1 MKIVIA
7 AATEMELRPFI
18 HLMGVKNDISIEGW
32 ITGVGSIATTHF
44 LTENVSNQ
52 YQSIV
57 IQVGIAGCFSDN
69 IEIGSAVVVEDELV
83 NDMGVFEKDGYKD
96 LFSLGL
102 LNENIAPFENGVLH
116 NPNEMLLNASG
127 LKFVRGIGVNEIS
140 TSSKKIKLFKEV
152 YKADI
157 ESMEGS
163 AFHYVCMMRKIPF
176 IQIRGISN
184 IVGERNKSK
193 WKIKKAIDSISPP
206 LDKLIAFFYSQNP
219 VL

>member
-57 IQVGIAGCFSDN
+57 VQVGIAGCFSDT

-102 LNENIAPFENGVLH
+102 LNENSVPFENGVLH
-116 NPNEMLLNASG
+116 NPNEMLLKATD

-140 TSSKKIKLFKEV
+140 TSSMKIKLFKEV

-193 WKIKKAIDSISPP
+193 WKIKEAIDAIMPP
-206 LDKLIAFFYSQNP
+206 LIKLISQFSEKTIA
-219 VL
+219 

>member
-57 IQVGIAGCFSDN
+57 VQVGIAGCFSDT

-102 LNENIAPFENGVLH
+102 LNENTAPFENGVLH

-193 WKIKKAIDSISPP
+193 WKIKEAIDAIMPP
-206 LDKLIAFFYSQNP
+206 LIKLISQFSEKTIA
-219 VL
+219 

>member
-44 LTENVSNQ
+44 LAENVSNQ

-57 IQVGIAGCFSDN
+57 VQVGIAGCFSDT

-102 LNENIAPFENGVLH
+102 LNENTAPFENGVLH
-116 NPNEMLLNASG
+116 NPNEMILKASG

-140 TSSKKIKLFKEV
+140 TSSMKIKLFKEV

-193 WKIKKAIDSISPP
+193 WKIKEAIDAIMPP
-206 LDKLIAFFYSQNP
+206 LIKLISQFSEKTIA
-219 VL
+219 